1 MKTHSPLPLDQTEQA
16 IADIQA
22 GLALRKEVLEPTDR
36 RVAEALVN
44 VEWLS
49 KDNTI
54 LFHLSVHSHFNL
66 GLAYSLSKQFD
77 QSVQVDIGDK
87 IVASVY

>member
-1 MKTHSPLPLDQTEQA
+1 MEFKLKLADVNLVLGEVGLESGVETNLNHFKNLFKTHSPLPLDQTEQA

-44 VEWLS
+44 V
-49 KDNTI
+49 
-54 LFHLSVHSHFNL
+54 
-66 GLAYSLSKQFD
+66 Q
-77 QSVQVDIGDK
+77 
-87 IVASVY
+87 